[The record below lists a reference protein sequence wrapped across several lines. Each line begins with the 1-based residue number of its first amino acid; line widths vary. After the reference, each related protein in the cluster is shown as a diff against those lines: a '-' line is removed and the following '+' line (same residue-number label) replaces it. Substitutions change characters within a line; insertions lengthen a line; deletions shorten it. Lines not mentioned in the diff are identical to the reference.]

1 MPHLFLDIETIG
13 TARQDVRDYIA
24 AGIKPPGN
32 ISKAETIAKW
42 EAESKPA
49 AIADAIDKTSF
60 DGAFGRVCCIGFA
73 MDDGEPETVFSADD
87 ERLVLEGFAYILDC
101 SFAGERFTTTV
112 VGHNVSAFDL
122 RFLHQRYIVHGI
134 RPPIV
139 IARAISA
146 RPWESEKVYD
156 TMVQW
161 AGVGNRVSLDKRCLA
176 LSIPSPKAMPAPCA
190 SASTP
195 LPAPIAKPS
204 TSRLQGTSDS
214 CSRRLAPPSSTA
226 EVAPASWARWP
237 MARWTRAA
245 MSSASFRAS

>member
-1 MPHLFLDIETIG
+1 MPYLFLDIETIG

-24 AGIKPPGN
+24 ASIKPPGN

-42 EAESKPA
+42 ELESKPA

-73 MDDGEPETVFSADD
+73 MDDGEPEAVFSAND
-87 ERLVLEGFAYILDC
+87 ERHVLEGFAYILDR
-101 SFAGERFTTTV
+101 SLAGERFTTTV
-112 VGHNVSAFDL
+112 VGHNVGAFDL

-161 AGVGNRVSLDKRCLA
+161 AGVGNRVSLDKLCLA
-176 LSIPSPKAMPAPCA
+176 LSIPSPKSELDGSKVAEYVAA
-190 SASTP
+190 GR
-195 LPAPIAKPS
+195 IN
-204 TSRLQGTSDS
+204 
-214 CSRRLAPPSSTA
+214 
-226 EVAPASWARWP
+226 EVASYCAGDVEAVREVHRRMSFALE
-237 MARWTRAA
+237 AA
-245 MSSASFRAS
+245 